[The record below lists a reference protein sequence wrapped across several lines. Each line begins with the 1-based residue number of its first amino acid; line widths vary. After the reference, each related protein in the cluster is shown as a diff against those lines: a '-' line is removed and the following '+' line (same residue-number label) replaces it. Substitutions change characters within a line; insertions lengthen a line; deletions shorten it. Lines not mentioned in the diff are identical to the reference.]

1 MAGRDGQSEAFAVVL
16 RTLFK
21 TRPAVEAG
29 RALLTQAARQGRNPV
44 FYAVW
49 GAPDTREGRF
59 ELLVLHVILL
69 ARRLKGHGEQAAET
83 AQALIDACFES
94 LDVALREMGTGDLS
108 MSKKMKG
115 LGQAFFGRAK
125 AYEAA
130 LDALPKEEI
139 LEDLIGRTLLADDGA
154 AQPFV
159 RYVLAAEMKL
169 ADEPL
174 ESLLAGKVDWPEM
187 SA

>member
-1 MAGRDGQSEAFAVVL
+1 VVF

-29 RALLTQAARQGRNPV
+29 RALLTQAAHQARDPV
-44 FYAVW
+44 FYANW

-59 ELLVLHVILL
+59 ELLIVHVILL
-69 ARRLKGHGEQAAET
+69 ARRLKGHGPQAAET
-83 AQALIDACFES
+83 AQGLIDACFES
-94 LDVALREMGTGDLS
+94 LDVSLREMGTGDLS

-125 AYEAA
+125 AYE
-130 LDALPKEEI
+130 DGFEALPEEDR
-139 LEDLIGRTLLADDGA
+139 LEDLIGRTLLTDDGA

-159 RYVLAAEMKL
+159 RYLIAAEQRLAAE
-169 ADEPL
+169 PL
-174 ESLLAGKVDWPEM
+174 NDLLAGRMSWPELTR
-187 SA
+187 